1 MEVGFLSF
9 EFGHNTLNLNN
20 FVLQFG
26 SPSPPSRIAI
36 LHTDQYG
43 QYFEW
48 DKNCPHT
55 NITVLFGNF
64 VRHFLGNIA
73 RGTTDPEIQSVT

>member
-26 SPSPPSRIAI
+26 SPSPQYSIQINMVSILNGIKIALIQI
-36 LHTDQYG
+36 LRY
-43 QYFEW
+43 
-48 DKNCPHT
+48 N
-55 NITVLFGNF
+55 
-64 VRHFLGNIA
+64 LGILSVIIWE
-73 RGTTDPEIQSVT
+73 TLPEAQRTQKFSP